1 MNIRIF
7 DYIVLRSNPVR
18 NLPIRWAGMPI
29 RRYDTPIS
37 AIHHIKM
44 KELIDWLPPELASLP
59 RYAVALA
66 IGLLM
71 GLERERNPAAKAG
84 LRTFALTALLG
95 VLTAHLATAL
105 GELWLIAVGLFLIGT
120 MMIVA
125 YLNSIHQKED
135 PGTTTVTALMLC
147 YGLGVM
153 VWQGESQLAVML
165 GIVSTMLLY
174 FKPELRGLSE
184 RSSRCDL
191 LAVLQFAVLSL
202 IILPLVPNRD
212 YGPYGALNPY
222 QIWWMV
228 VLIAGVGLAGYI
240 ALRLVGQRRGAVVL
254 GLLGGLVSSTATT
267 LAFSRHARSNSA
279 MMPVAVI
286 VIVLANLVVLI
297 RLGVLATVVA
307 PSVLPQLL
315 PVLIGG
321 LVIGG
326 LGSAY
331 GVHKLQP
338 HGGIPE
344 LTMDN
349 PTELRQALGF
359 GLMYAVILLAA
370 AWLSEWLGARG
381 LYGVALVSGLTDV
394 NAITLSSLRL
404 HNLGTLP
411 ASVVVNTVTL
421 AVLANLVFK
430 SILTL
435 SIGGRQMARHA
446 VAGMATAGLG
456 LIAAWA
462 IIRGFSA

>member
-1 MNIRIF
+1 
-7 DYIVLRSNPVR
+7 
-18 NLPIRWAGMPI
+18 
-29 RRYDTPIS
+29 
-37 AIHHIKM
+37 M
-44 KELIDWLPPELASLP
+44 KELINWLPAELATLP
-59 RYAVALA
+59 HYVVALA

-105 GELWLIAVGLFLIGT
+105 GELWLIAVGLFLVGA
-120 MMIVA
+120 MMIAA
-125 YLNSIHQKED
+125 YLHSPQQSDGD

-147 YGLGVM
+147 YGLGVLI
-153 VWQGESQLAVML
+153 WHGESQLAVML
-165 GIVSTMLLY
+165 GIVATMLLY

-184 RSSRCDL
+184 RISRRDL
-191 LAVLQFAVLSL
+191 LSVLQFAVLSL
-202 IILPLVPNRD
+202 IILPLVPNRN

-228 VLIAGVGLAGYI
+228 VLIAGVGLAGYV
-240 ALRLVGQRRGAVVL
+240 ALRLVGRQRGAVVL
-254 GLLGGLVSSTATT
+254 GLLGGLVASTATT
-267 LAFSRHARSNSA
+267 LAFSRHARANSA
-279 MMPVAVI
+279 MMPVAVT
-286 VIVLANLVVLI
+286 VIVLANLVVLV
-297 RLGVLATVVA
+297 RLGVLAAVVA
-307 PSVLPQLL
+307 PAVLPQLL

-321 LVIGG
+321 LAIGG
-326 LGSAY
+326 LGAAY
-331 GVHKLQP
+331 GVRKLRPQ
-338 HGGIPE
+338 GGIPE
-344 LTMDN
+344 LAMEN

-359 GLMYAVILLAA
+359 GLMYAGILLAA
-370 AWLSEWLGARG
+370 AWLSEWLGTGG

-404 HNLGTLP
+404 HNLGTL
-411 ASVVVNTVTL
+411 SVDVVVNVVTL

-446 VAGMATAGLG
+446 VAGMGTAGLG
-456 LIAAWA
+456 MMVAWA